1 MGFWNNVW
9 QKTVSAARW
18 VGNKVVKPTLKT
30 ARKVVNWVGR
40 RVDDLYTGAKKIV
53 SGAHSIIDGIGN
65 MLGIPTPPRYEEAI
79 IVGEPMPVPA
89 GMDAYYNEVRHK
101 LEQQYQFELNRMAEA
116 QQEDIRAMQA
126 RHDAQMKEIA
136 RAHKQRERLYEV
148 VNLAST
154 LKAHAEKVES
164 NPRFHQFDEFARLKI
179 STRFLNN
186 LLKQLAEAKVVEALS
201 KDQFLMLKSI
211 DQFIIGEMS
220 DAEYA
225 QFDELIM
232 KIFNEDLLQIG
243 SREIISEYRADYEVK
258 KQEWQAASEKA
269 TGLNIKIIAKE
280 DYLKR
285 VDDTQEK
292 SQLER
297 EIAELKQ
304 EHLQIEAEKGRLFE
318 IKSTADEYGI
328 SLDAI
333 LYIAS
338 NDIALTD
345 REMRM
350 AKGVGEIYIKYK
362 QVGKDDF
369 SFSKQELEE
378 IIKFNNLALRR
389 DWTMKQKGGTEIEM
403 EV

>member
-1 MGFWNNVW
+1 
-9 QKTVSAARW
+9 
-18 VGNKVVKPTLKT
+18 
-30 ARKVVNWVGR
+30 
-40 RVDDLYTGAKKIV
+40 
-53 SGAHSIIDGIGN
+53 
-65 MLGIPTPPRYEEAI
+65 
-79 IVGEPMPVPA
+79 
-89 GMDAYYNEVRHK
+89 
-101 LEQQYQFELNRMAEA
+101 
-116 QQEDIRAMQA
+116 
-126 RHDAQMKEIA
+126 
-136 RAHKQRERLYEV
+136 
-148 VNLAST
+148 
-154 LKAHAEKVES
+154 
-164 NPRFHQFDEFARLKI
+164 
-179 STRFLNN
+179 
-186 LLKQLAEAKVVEALS
+186 
-201 KDQFLMLKSI
+201 MLKSI

>member
-148 VNLAST
+148 VKLAST

-186 LLKQLAEAKVVEALS
+186 LLKQLAEAKDVEA
-201 KDQFLMLKSI
+201 
-211 DQFIIGEMS
+211 
-220 DAEYA
+220 
-225 QFDELIM
+225 
-232 KIFNEDLLQIG
+232 
-243 SREIISEYRADYEVK
+243 
-258 KQEWQAASEKA
+258 
-269 TGLNIKIIAKE
+269 
-280 DYLKR
+280 
-285 VDDTQEK
+285 
-292 SQLER
+292 
-297 EIAELKQ
+297 
-304 EHLQIEAEKGRLFE
+304 
-318 IKSTADEYGI
+318 
-328 SLDAI
+328 
-333 LYIAS
+333 
-338 NDIALTD
+338 
-345 REMRM
+345 
-350 AKGVGEIYIKYK
+350 
-362 QVGKDDF
+362 
-369 SFSKQELEE
+369 
-378 IIKFNNLALRR
+378 
-389 DWTMKQKGGTEIEM
+389 
-403 EV
+403 